1 MLRYCKKG
9 GNEEMTISIRLTED
23 EEKVLQRLME
33 QTGLAKTQLIKRSL
47 FMENPVPIVD
57 RSREIYML
65 LHHIREE
72 LEKLEST
79 QHIKISDNIK
89 EELWEICQKLSV

>member
-1 MLRYCKKG
+1 
-9 GNEEMTISIRLTED
+9 MTISIRLTED

-33 QTGLAKTQLIKRSL
+33 QTGLAKTQLVKRSL

-57 RSREIYML
+57 RSREIYMI

-72 LEKLEST
+72 LERLELT
-79 QHIKISDNIK
+79 EKIRFSENLK
-89 EELWEICQKLSV
+89 EEMREICQKLSA

>member
-1 MLRYCKKG
+1 
-9 GNEEMTISIRLTED
+9 MTISIRLTED

-33 QTGLAKTQLIKRSL
+33 QTGLQKTQLIKQSL
-47 FMENPVPIVD
+47 FVDNPIPIVEC
-57 RSREIYML
+57 SRETYKM
-65 LHHIREE
+65 LHHLREE
-72 LEKLEST
+72 LERLEAT

>member
-1 MLRYCKKG
+1 
-9 GNEEMTISIRLTED
+9 MTISIRLTED
-23 EEKVLQRLME
+23 EEKVLQCLME
-33 QTGLAKTQLIKRSL
+33 QTGIAKTQLVKRSL

-65 LHHIREE
+65 LHHLREE
-72 LEKLEST
+72 LERLEAT